1 MRGGFVLKSRSMAPQ
16 KRRRSLSERS
26 LAVKRSILNNLR
38 IKKQHSTGDIHQRVT
53 TGGSL
58 RSSGSTISCTSEE
71 DDNAHHLNEEPVRIY
86 IIYDKF
92 FY

>member
-1 MRGGFVLKSRSMAPQ
+1 MRGGFVLKARSTAPQ

-38 IKKQHSTGDIHQRVT
+38 IKKQHSTGDLHQRVT
-53 TGGSL
+53 TGG
-58 RSSGSTISCTSEE
+58 R
-71 DDNAHHLNEEPVRIY
+71 
-86 IIYDKF
+86 